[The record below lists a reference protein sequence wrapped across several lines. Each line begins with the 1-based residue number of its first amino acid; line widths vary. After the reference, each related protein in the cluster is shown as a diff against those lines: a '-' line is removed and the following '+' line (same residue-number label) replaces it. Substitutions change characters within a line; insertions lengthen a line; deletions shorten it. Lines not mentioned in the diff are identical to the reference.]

1 MSLLSLF
8 EVLETRRKG
17 NEKSVKIALRGNAD
31 HGSSSR
37 RPASSEIKAFFG
49 KVAIILN
56 RFLYLTDNTFCR

>member
-37 RPASSEIKAFFG
+37 RPALIKIVPSDLDG
-49 KVAIILN
+49 
-56 RFLYLTDNTFCR
+56 